1 VETRAVLCDV
11 RDLRVHFALQKGLV
25 FKTTIGAIRA
35 VDGVSFTISQG
46 ETLGLVGESGCG
58 KTTTARALARLVQ
71 PTSGE
76 IFFAGQDLCR
86 LSKEEL
92 LKTRMDLQMIF
103 QDPYASLNPRMKVA
117 DIIAEPMQIYVKRRL
132 LDMSKRDIRKRVEEL
147 MDRVGLSKIFMDRY
161 PHEFSGGQ
169 RQRIGIAR
177 ALALNPRMIIADE
190 PVSALDVSI
199 RSQIINLLMDLQKGL
214 GLTYLFISH
223 DLAVVKYISSRIAV
237 MYLGTIVEMAKAA
250 DLCTAP
256 LHPYPRA
263 LLSASPVPDPRV
275 ERERKRI
282 LLKGDVLSLDQE
294 KQGCS
299 FYARCPTPREHCRVN
314 VPPLVSVQGDHQVA
328 CFLYGKSQAK

>member
-1 VETRAVLCDV
+1 MDAPAALCEV
-11 RDLRVHFALQKGLV
+11 RDLRVHFTVKKGLM
-25 FKTTIGAIRA
+25 FKRAVGAVRA
-35 VDGVSFTISQG
+35 VDGVSFAIREG

-58 KTTTARALARLVQ
+58 KTTTARALDRLEW

-76 IFFAGQDLCR
+76 IFFAGKDLCKV
-86 LSKEEL
+86 SKEEL
-92 LKTRMDLQMIF
+92 LKIRMDLQMIF
-103 QDPYASLNPRMKVA
+103 QDPYASLNPRMKVD

-132 LDMSKRDIRKRVEEL
+132 LDMSQRDIRKRVGEL
-147 MDRVGLSKIFMDRY
+147 MDRVGLSRIFLDRY

-169 RQRIGIAR
+169 RQRVGIAR

-199 RSQIINLLMDLQKGL
+199 RSQIINLLMDLQESL

-237 MYLGTIVEMAKAA
+237 MYLGTIVEMARAA
-250 DLCTAP
+250 SLCTEP
-256 LHPYPRA
+256 LHPYTRA
-263 LLSASPVPDPRV
+263 LLSASPVPDPRI

-282 LLKGDVLSLDQE
+282 LLKGEVTSLDPE

-299 FYARCPTPREHCRVN
+299 FYARCTTPREHCRVN
-314 VPPLVSVQGDHQVA
+314 VPPLASVQGDHQVA
-328 CFLYGKSQAK
+328 CFLYAES

>member
-1 VETRAVLCDV
+1 V
-11 RDLRVHFALQKGLV
+11 RDLRVHFTVKKGLI
-25 FKTTIGAIRA
+25 FKRPIAAVRA

-58 KTTTARALARLVQ
+58 KTTTARALARLER

-76 IFFAGQDLCR
+76 IFFAGKDLCK

-92 LKTRMDLQMIF
+92 LKIRMDLQMIF

-132 LDMSKRDIRKRVEEL
+132 LDMSKSDIRKRVEEL
-147 MDRVGLSKIFMDRY
+147 MDRVGLSRFFMDRY

-177 ALALNPRMIIADE
+177 AVALNPRMIIADE

-199 RSQIINLLMDLQKGL
+199 RSQIINLLMDLQKIL

-223 DLAVVKYISSRIAV
+223 DLALIKYISSRIAV
-237 MYLGTIVEMAKAA
+237 MYLGTIVEMANATP
-250 DLCTAP
+250 LCTAP
-256 LHPYPRA
+256 LHPYTKA
-263 LLSASPVPDPRV
+263 LLAASPVPDPRI
-275 ERERKRI
+275 EHERKRI

-294 KQGCS
+294 KQGCY
-299 FYARCPTPREHCRVN
+299 FYARCPTPKEQCRVN

-328 CFLYGKSQAK
+328 CFLYGES

>member
-1 VETRAVLCDV
+1 VDAPGALCEV
-11 RDLRVHFALQKGLV
+11 RDLRVHFTVKKGLM
-25 FKTTIGAIRA
+25 FKRAIAAVRA
-35 VDGVSFTISQG
+35 VDGVSFAIREG

-58 KTTTARALARLVQ
+58 KTTTARALARLER

-76 IFFAGQDLCR
+76 IFFAGKDLCQVSR
-86 LSKEEL
+86 EEL
-92 LKTRMDLQMIF
+92 LRIRMDLQMIF
-103 QDPYASLNPRMKVA
+103 QDPYASLNPRMKVR
-117 DIIAEPMQIYVKRRL
+117 DIVAEPMQIYVQRGL
-132 LDMSKRDIRKRVEEL
+132 LDMSRREIRKRVGEL
-147 MDRVGLSKIFMDRY
+147 MDRVGISRIFMDRY

-199 RSQIINLLMDLQKGL
+199 RSQIINLLVDLQESF

-256 LHPYPRA
+256 LHPYTRA
-263 LLSASPVPDPRV
+263 LLSASPVPDPRI
-275 ERERKRI
+275 EHERKRI

-294 KQGCS
+294 KQGCY
-299 FYARCPTPREHCRVN
+299 FYARCPTPQEHCRMN
-314 VPPLVSVQGDHQVA
+314 VPPLVSVQGDHQAA
-328 CFLYGKSQAK
+328 CFLYAKS